1 MLYTSIRNQNRKM
14 VGRMGDVIEAWREIA
29 MLARMDDVMEAWI
42 QTPIVGILMT

>member
-1 MLYTSIRNQNRKM
+1 M
-14 VGRMGDVIEAWREIA
+14 VGRMGDVLEAWREIA

>member
-1 MLYTSIRNQNRKM
+1 M